1 MAESSTGKLRIALDA
16 VVYLWLI
23 GLAFYAGILTQR
35 VDDLRDAIN
44 TRGRV
49 QISIEA
55 SNRLTA
61 LESNAAR
68 IEMRMLEIERQ
79 LRNQE

>member
-1 MAESSTGKLRIALDA
+1 MLLAL
-16 VVYLWLI
+16 L
-23 GLAFYAGILTQR
+23 GLAYEAGRLDQKVR
-35 VDDLRDAIN
+35 GLEEAVS

-61 LESNAAR
+61 LESADDR
-68 IEMRMLEIERQ
+68 QDMRLTEIERQ
-79 LRNQE
+79 LRNLE